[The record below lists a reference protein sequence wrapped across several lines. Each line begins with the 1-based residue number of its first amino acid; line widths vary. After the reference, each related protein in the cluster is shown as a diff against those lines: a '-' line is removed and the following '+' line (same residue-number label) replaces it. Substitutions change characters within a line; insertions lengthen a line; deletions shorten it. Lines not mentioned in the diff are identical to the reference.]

1 MAKAKFVITIDLPI
15 AGSTSARARNCVCLD
30 IKRSYR
36 IIPIIFQL
44 NIFIFLAE
52 SLRARHQEIRVRR
65 IDLEK
70 VREEVI
76 KHLKNIH
83 NRITLRRK
91 EGQ

>member
-1 MAKAKFVITIDLPI
+1 MAKAKFVITIDQPI
-15 AGSTSARARNCVCLD
+15 AGCTSARARNCVCLD
-30 IKRSYR
+30 IKRSYL
-36 IIPIIFQL
+36 IIFQL

-65 IDLEK
+65 MDLEK